1 VGDVRSPTA
10 GGGNVPEVYT
20 QTYTFR
26 STRLGGRTVVVAVC
40 PTCRKILE
48 PSRVR
53 RSRSGTHGEDYYVH
67 EHPIEALWLE
77 QSNSGIRT
85 ITVPPSLEPIK
96 DLLERT
102 WIYEDSCVEDVINV
116 VRAYLMTKP

>member
-1 VGDVRSPTA
+1 VSELKEKVSEMYRQEYP
-10 GGGNVPEVYT
+10 
-20 QTYTFR
+20 FR
-26 STRLGGRTVVVAVC
+26 STRMGGKTIVIAICPVC
-40 PTCRKILE
+40 KKVLE
-48 PSRVR
+48 PSRTR

-67 EHPIEALWLE
+67 EHPIEALWLK

-85 ITVPPSLEPIK
+85 ITVPPSLQEIE

-116 VRAYLMTKP
+116 VRAYFMTKP